1 MDLMMK
7 DVDHKR
13 VSVLVP
19 ISLFIKI
26 KYVIKDFN

>member
-13 VSVLVP
+13 VSVRVP
-19 ISLFIKI
+19 ILLFIKI